1 MRSFRKKDGFTMDRN
16 GQNQIAQQLCNL
28 LNGLQ
33 NTGIYVVDEQYR
45 VLFCNSGA
53 GFLAGAERCFE
64 VCGNRGPCQG
74 CPLQAPG
81 KNFTVLGRE
90 DQMIDTRAY
99 QTEWDGEPAF
109 AVSFQPHAAQAGEN
123 EKTLVRMN
131 RAMQRA
137 VDVYTEINLETGAY
151 RQIDF
156 TRHVFH
162 IENEGDYRDAFAYIT
177 AHEIDPEDAPR
188 VKKIL
193 SPQKLAE
200 TAANDSGPEELFV
213 RYRMK
218 NLQPTVWMESR
229 AIFIRGEQPGYA
241 CIIATDVTAQME
253 YQKEPLTGLLNRR
266 TMEQNVEASLK
277 TAKNGRNVTFLAID
291 VDSFKHVNDEL
302 GHEAGDRLL
311 VQIADILREEFR
323 RSDLISRMG
332 GDEFAVFIPNGLP
345 PKVLKQKVE
354 HTLVRVQQ
362 ISRQEHWEV
371 PTGVSIGSCTAAGH
385 EMTFAQLYRNADH
398 AMYHEKRHH
407 HA

>member
-1 MRSFRKKDGFTMDRN
+1 MR
-16 GQNQIAQQLCNL
+16 
-28 LNGLQ
+28 
-33 NTGIYVVDEQYR
+33 VVRLDLITDVNNVAY
-45 VLFCNSGA
+45 LPFSGA
-53 GFLAGAERCFE
+53 VSVG
-64 VCGNRGPCQG
+64 GN
-74 CPLQAPG
+74 
-81 KNFTVLGRE
+81 
-90 DQMIDTRAY
+90 IDDAAV
-99 QTEWDGEPAF
+99 EP
-109 AVSFQPHAAQAGEN
+109 
-123 EKTLVRMN
+123 
-131 RAMQRA
+131 
-137 VDVYTEINLETGAY
+137 
-151 RQIDF
+151 
-156 TRHVFH
+156 HVFH

-398 AMYHEKRHH
+398 AGALRRHK
-407 HA
+407 AAAPWALKFFLSERFRD